1 MNQPKQSDN
10 TILIIDDDPQVLASL
25 AKLLKNSRYR
35 CLTATNAEDGIRL
48 FMKEKPLV
56 ILTDMRMEEET
67 SGLQVLEEAKR
78 IDPNAVVILFTAFG
92 SIPNAVEAFKK
103 GAFDYIEK
111 VRTHVDILQPIER
124 AVKFAKIQRE
134 NAYLR
139 SRLDLTDDSIFYG
152 AVGVSPMMH
161 ALFEKAKRVALTNAT
176 VLITGETGVG
186 KEVLARGIH
195 YHSPRREESF
205 VPVAVSALPE
215 TLLEAELFGHVK
227 GAFTGA
233 TIEKAGLFE
242 TADKG
247 TLFLDEIG
255 EVSPDLQHKL
265 LRVLED
271 RRVRRIG
278 SLKEREID
286 VRFISATNCDV
297 EKLVAEKKMRED
309 LYYRLRVI
317 QLHIPPL
324 RERREDI
331 PVLVHHFLK
340 KFRHYGPVEVEGI
353 SSEALFLLQQ
363 YDWPGNVR
371 ELGHAIEY
379 MITMA
384 QKPELTVDNLP
395 DNIRPRSH
403 RVFINAPEELDFK
416 GAKARIVEE
425 FERHYIEG
433 LLQKFNGNIT
443 KVAEAAGLNR
453 KTIYRLMEARGI
465 PLDRSHG
472 EEEDEDESKK

>member
-1 MNQPKQSDN
+1 MNQPKGSDN
-10 TILIIDDDPQVLASL
+10 TILIIDDDRHVLESL
-25 AKLLKNSRYR
+25 VKLLKNSRYR
-35 CLTATNAEDGIRL
+35 CITAMNAADGIRL
-48 FMKEKPLV
+48 FAKDKPLV

-67 SGLQVLEEAKR
+67 SGLTVLEEAKR
-78 IDPNAVVILFTAFG
+78 IDLDAVVILYTAFG
-92 SIPNAVEAFKK
+92 SVPNAVEAFKK

-111 VRTHVDILQPIER
+111 VRTHVDILQPIDR
-124 AVKFAKIQRE
+124 AIKFAKIQRE

-139 SRLDLTDDSIFYG
+139 NQLDLTDDSMFYG
-152 AVGVSPMMH
+152 AVGVSPIMH
-161 ALFEKAKRVALTNAT
+161 ALFEKAKRVSLTNAT

-195 YHSPRREESF
+195 FHSQRRDDSF

-233 TIEKAGLFE
+233 TMEKPGLFE

-247 TLFLDEIG
+247 SLFLDEIG
-255 EVSPDLQHKL
+255 EVSADLQHKL

-271 RRVRRIG
+271 RKVRRIG

-286 VRFISATNCDV
+286 VRFLSATNCNVDQ
-297 EKLVAEKKMRED
+297 LLAEKKMRED

-324 RERREDI
+324 RDRREDI

-353 SSEALFLLQQ
+353 SSEALLLLQQ
-363 YDWPGNVR
+363 FDWPGNVR
-371 ELGHAIEY
+371 ELQHAIEY

-384 QKPELTVDNLP
+384 QKPELTADTLP
-395 DNIRPRSH
+395 EDIRPRSH
-403 RVFINAPEELDFK
+403 HVFVSTPEELDFK
-416 GAKARIVEE
+416 ESKAKIVEE

-472 EEEDEDESKK
+472 DEDSDNGK